1 MKPTTLLALLIAA
14 GVIAGGWHLSKKK
27 SVCAQLAPI
36 PFGKVTSFS
45 ANDYYQSKGVSGSA
59 YESLPV
65 RGCPPKAPADL
76 LPLIEAVVDFRNC
89 SGLAL
94 IPRK

>member
-1 MKPTTLLALLIAA
+1 MKPTTLLALLLAA
-14 GVIAGGWHLSKKK
+14 GVVAGGWYLSRKKN
-27 SVCAQLAPI
+27 AAGPEPPI
-36 PFGKVTSFS
+36 PFGKVTSYS
-45 ANDYYQSKGVSGSA
+45 APDYSRSKGVPASS
-59 YESLPV
+59 YEAFFV
-65 RGCPPKAPADL
+65 RGCPPKAPTDL